1 MEGQAFILLKDDA
14 ERKVPTGQAKT
25 VERSGSGDYFLPPLL
40 FPLLLPLLPP
50 VELVLLVELVVEPP
64 LVELALVVPP
74 VLDALLVELVP
85 PVEPV
90 VVLPVLVGVPLD
102 VELVVD
108 DVVDPLEPL
117 PLLFPFEL
125 PLDVELVVDDEVPVD
140 VPGPDELLVLELP
153 PEVQAV
159 ADALLII
166 WA

>member
-14 ERKVPTGQAKT
+14 EGKVPTNQAKI

-50 VELVLLVELVVEPP
+50 VELVLLVELVVDPP

-74 VLDALLVELVP
+74 VLVELVP